1 MCKRQLAQIKRQGLL
16 DQSNE
21 TLDAVRLDTVEN
33 SIEKGLPAKYGDNQ
47 SLYS

>member
-21 TLDAVRLDTVEN
+21 TLDAGRIDTLEN
-33 SIEKGLPAKYGDNQ
+33 SIEKGVAAKYGDN
-47 SLYS
+47 